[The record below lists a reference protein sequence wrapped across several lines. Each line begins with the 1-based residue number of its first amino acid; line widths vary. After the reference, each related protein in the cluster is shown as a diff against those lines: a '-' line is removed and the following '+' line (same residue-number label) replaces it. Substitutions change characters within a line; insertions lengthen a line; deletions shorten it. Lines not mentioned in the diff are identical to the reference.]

1 MKEAKDLVAGVVGL
15 GIIGGGVASS
25 LANSGRKT
33 VVYNRTPGKYKKYK
47 GCPPEEP
54 TVKDVAEK
62 ADIIMIAVFDYAQC
76 EAVLLGE
83 DGLLANAHEG
93 TVIVLLS
100 TVSVDEAKY
109 LGEKCAQKGV
119 GFLDCGVTP
128 GSKAAENGLVG
139 MIGGEEE
146 TFAYAKPVLDD
157 WSAAPILCGPVGS
170 GMLVKVARNANTFCV
185 WRVMTE
191 TCRLCKAAG
200 IDLEKFMEVCLTADK
215 VDNLFYNIVK
225 HRASTPDGKLP
236 EKLREMYPKFMSKD
250 LHASD
255 SVVKE
260 LGIATP
266 VRDLVIELIND
277 TSDLT

>member
-15 GIIGGGVASS
+15 GIIGGGVATS
-25 LANSGRKT
+25 LANSGRKM
-33 VVYNRTPGKYKKYK
+33 VVFNRTKGKYQKYK
-47 GCPPEEP
+47 GCPPEEA
-54 TVKDVAEK
+54 TLKDLAEK
-62 ADIIMIAVFDYAQC
+62 ADIIMISVFDYPQC
-76 EAVLLGE
+76 EAVLFGE
-83 DGLLANAHEG
+83 EGILENAHEG

-100 TVSVDEAKY
+100 TVSVEQAKY
-109 LGEKCAQKGV
+109 LGEKCAEKGV

-139 MIGGEEE
+139 MIGGDEAVYE
-146 TFAYAKPVLDD
+146 YAKPVLDD

-170 GMLVKVARNANTFCV
+170 GMLVKVCRNANTFCV
-185 WRVMTE
+185 WRVLTE

-200 IDLEKFMEVCLTADK
+200 IDLNKFLEVCLKADS

-225 HRASTPDGKLP
+225 HRASTEDGKLP
-236 EKLREMYPKFMSKD
+236 EKLREMYPKFMLKD

-255 SVVKE
+255 SIAAE

-277 TSDLT
+277 TSDLV

>member
-15 GIIGGGVASS
+15 GIIGGGVATS

-33 VVYNRTPGKYKKYK
+33 VVYNRTPGKYKKYP
-47 GCPPEEP
+47 GCPPEEESL
-54 TVKDVAEK
+54 KALAEK
-62 ADIIMIAVFDYAQC
+62 ADIIMIAVFDYDQC
-76 EAVLLGE
+76 ETVLLGE
-83 DGLLANAHEG
+83 DGLLDNAHEG

-100 TVSVDEAKY
+100 TVSMEQAKH
-109 LGEKCAQKGV
+109 LGEQCARRGV

-139 MIGGEEE
+139 MIGGDEA
-146 TFAYAKPVLDD
+146 TYQYAKPVLDD

-191 TCRLCKAAG
+191 SCRLCKAAG
-200 IDLEKFMEVCLTADK
+200 IDLNKFLEVCLTADK
-215 VDNLFYNIVK
+215 VDNLFYNIVR

-236 EKLREMYPKFMSKD
+236 EKLRSMYPKFMEKD

-255 SVVKE
+255 SILKE

-277 TSDLT
+277 TSDLV

>member
-15 GIIGGGVASS
+15 GIIGGGVATS

-33 VVYNRTPGKYKKYK
+33 AVYNRTPGKYKNHP
-47 GCPPEEP
+47 GCPPEEESL
-54 TVKDVAEK
+54 KALAEK
-62 ADIIMIAVFDYAQC
+62 ADIIMVSVFDYAQC
-76 EAVLLGE
+76 ETVILGE
-83 DGLLANAHEG
+83 GGLLENAKDG
-93 TVIVLLS
+93 MVIVLLS
-100 TVSVDEAKY
+100 TVSVDQAKY
-109 LGEKCAQKGV
+109 LGEKCAEKGV

-139 MIGGEEE
+139 MIGGDEK
-146 TFAYAKPVLDD
+146 TFEYAKPVLDD

-185 WRVMTE
+185 WRVLTE
-191 TCRLCKAAG
+191 TCRICKAAG
-200 IDLEKFMEVCLTADK
+200 IDLNKYLEVCLTADK
-215 VDNLFYNIVK
+215 VDNLFYNIVR
-225 HRASTPDGKLP
+225 HRASTEDGKLP
-236 EKLREMYPKFMSKD
+236 ERQRDMYPKFMGKD

-255 SVVKE
+255 QIVKD

-277 TSDLT
+277 TADLV